1 MPGEVSYLWLFSM
14 NFTEAS
20 LERLIVHYTGNKQN
34 SESLL
39 LSKQEQAL
47 DPESRQ
53 KFTETLLNRFQQCY
67 ERYSFHHSSSLDYHE
82 VYHFV
87 TALFKEPG
95 MARERE
101 AQETNEAGTEDP
113 GETPAPKTQAGTVFQ
128 EQSARMASHLYEVAV
143 HPKIKPG
150 ELYITYFSNIQV
162 EERIMDAIGLF
173 KAESKSLF
181 VDIDPSSEGLHL
193 ELKEG
198 VELSKIDKGCLILN
212 QEADKGYELM
222 IFDANGK
229 GEEAQYWKDK
239 FLGVLIRQN
248 EFLHTQ
254 GFLTIT
260 KNFVT
265 QQLPGEF
272 EVSKTDQIDI
282 LNRSMDY
289 FKTHGSFNKDEF
301 ETEVLHHDDLIQS
314 FRKYDEQ
321 YRENNDWSPANE
333 FEISPQAVKKQARV
347 FKSVIKLDKNFHIY
361 VHGDKELIEK
371 GYDEGVGKHYYKIYF
386 DQET

>member
-1 MPGEVSYLWLFSM
+1 M
-14 NFTEAS
+14 NITEAY

-34 SESLL
+34 GEALL
-39 LSKQEQAL
+39 LSKQEQVL

-53 KFTETLLNRFQQCY
+53 QFTENLLGRFKQCH
-67 ERYSFHHSSSLDYHE
+67 ERYSFHHSSSLEFHE

-87 TALFKEPG
+87 
-95 MARERE
+95 E
-101 AQETNEAGTEDP
+101 AMFG
-113 GETPAPKTQAGTVFQ
+113 GAPNFQ
-128 EQSARMASHLYEVAV
+128 EQSVRMASHLYEVAL

-150 ELYITYFSNIQV
+150 ELYVTYFSNIQV

-181 VDIDPSSEGLHL
+181 VDIDPSADGLSL

-212 QEADKGYELM
+212 HESDKGYELM

-265 QQLPGEF
+265 QQLPDEF
-272 EVSKTDQIDI
+272 EVSKTEQIDI

-289 FKTHGSFNKDEF
+289 FKTHGNFNKDEF
-301 ETEVLHHDDLIQS
+301 ETEVLHHENIISS

-321 YRENNDWSPANE
+321 YRVNNDWEQANE

-347 FKSVIKLDKNFHIY
+347 FKSVIKLDRNFHIY

>member
-1 MPGEVSYLWLFSM
+1 M

-20 LERLIVHYTGNKQN
+20 LDRLIVHYTGNKQN
-34 SESLL
+34 SQPLL
-39 LSKQEQAL
+39 LSKQEQAT

-53 KFTETLLNRFQQCY
+53 KFTEILLNRFQQCY

-82 VYHFV
+82 VYNFV

-95 MARERE
+95 MAKERDDPSGE
-101 AQETNEAGTEDP
+101 AVRGA
-113 GETPAPKTQAGTVFQ
+113 AAMFQ
-128 EQSARMASHLYEVAV
+128 EQSARMASHLYEVAL

-162 EERIMDAIGLF
+162 EERIVDAIGLF
-173 KAESKSLF
+173 KAETKSLF
-181 VDIDPSSEGLHL
+181 VDIDPSMEGLHL

-222 IFDANGK
+222 IFDSNGK

-272 EVSKTDQIDI
+272 EVSKTEQIDI

-289 FKTHGSFNKDEF
+289 FKTHGNFNKDEF
-301 ETEVLHHDDLIQS
+301 GTEVLHHEDLIQS

-321 YRENNDWSPANE
+321 YRENNDWDPAHA